1 VIRVLL
7 PAQAR
12 FARFIRRLR
21 TLVEA
26 GLGGF
31 QVKFVRRSHS
41 LPSIVSVQPASGHRT
56 FLFYEKNSGVTHF
69 QITAES
75 DGSLPLEQAACL
87 LAMHCMVRGQSPED
101 YVVMIEA
108 EHSHTLGLVEKAKK
122 LLEAGQSV
130 KSEVKVTRREEEV
143 LRGILRGFANKEIA
157 GDLNLSE
164 RTVKFH
170 VSSLLSKFR
179 VRGRMELVREAS
191 RFANWAIAKPGVP
204 TTREARPATT
214 HAQGVAGTQR
224 QAAVFPIS
232 NLEMTV

>member
-1 VIRVLL
+1 
-7 PAQAR
+7 
-12 FARFIRRLR
+12 
-21 TLVEA
+21 
-26 GLGGF
+26 
-31 QVKFVRRSHS
+31 VKFVRRSHS
-41 LPSIVSVQPASGHRT
+41 LPSIVSALPASGHRT

-75 DGSLPLEQAACL
+75 DGSLPLDQAACL

-101 YVVMIEA
+101 YVVMVEA
-108 EHSHTLGLVEKAKK
+108 EQGHTLGLVERANK

-191 RFANWAIAKPGVP
+191 RFANWAMTKPP
-204 TTREARPATT
+204 LATAREARPPA
-214 HAQGVAGTQR
+214 ARVPGVARPQR
-224 QAAVFPIS
+224 QPAVFPVS

>member
-1 VIRVLL
+1 MKV
-7 PAQAR
+7 
-12 FARFIRRLR
+12 
-21 TLVEA
+21 
-26 GLGGF
+26 
-31 QVKFVRRSHS
+31 VRRSHS
-41 LPSIVSVQPASGHRT
+41 LPSIVSAQPVPTHRT
-56 FLFYEKNSGVTHF
+56 FLFYEKTSGVTHF

-75 DGSLPLEQAACL
+75 DGTLPLEQAACM

-101 YVVMIEA
+101 YLVMVEA
-108 EHSHTLGLVEKAKK
+108 DQGHTLGLVEKARK

-143 LRGILRGFANKEIA
+143 LRGILRGFAKKEIA

-191 RFANWAIAKPGVP
+191 RFANWAMTKPAAPVA
-204 TTREARPATT
+204 RETRPAMT
-214 HAQGVAGTQR
+214 HVRGVAASQR
-224 QAAVFPIS
+224 QPSVFPVA

>member
-1 VIRVLL
+1 VVRVLR
-7 PAQAR
+7 PAHTR
-12 FARFIRRLR
+12 FALFIRRPR
-21 TLVEA
+21 AHVEA

-31 QVKFVRRSHS
+31 QVKFARRSHS
-41 LPSIVSVQPASGHRT
+41 LPSIVSAPSVQGHRT

-69 QITAES
+69 QVTADS
-75 DGSLPLEQAACL
+75 DGTLPLEQAACL

-101 YVVMIEA
+101 YVVMVEA
-108 EHSHTLGLVEKAKK
+108 DQGYTLGLVEKARK

-170 VSSLLSKFR
+170 VSSLLAKFR
-179 VRGRMELVREAS
+179 VRGRMDLVREAS
-191 RFANWAIAKPGVP
+191 RFANWAMAMPVQP
-204 TTREARPATT
+204 TTREARPPVSRVPA
-214 HAQGVAGTQR
+214 AAPAQR
-224 QAAVFPIS
+224 QPSVFPVS

>member
-1 VIRVLL
+1 MKI
-7 PAQAR
+7 
-12 FARFIRRLR
+12 
-21 TLVEA
+21 
-26 GLGGF
+26 
-31 QVKFVRRSHS
+31 VRRSNS
-41 LPSIVSVQPASGHRT
+41 LPSIVSAQPVHAHRT
-56 FLFYEKNSGVTHF
+56 FLFYEKTSGVTHF

-101 YVVMIEA
+101 YAIMVEA
-108 EHSHTLGLVEKAKK
+108 DQGHTLGLIERARK

-143 LRGILRGFANKEIA
+143 LRGILRGFGNKEIA

-170 VSSLLSKFR
+170 VSSLLAKFR

-191 RFANWAIAKPGVP
+191 RFANWAITKPVQP
-204 TTREARPATT
+204 VTRDARPA
-214 HAQGVAGTQR
+214 VARAHDVASAQR
-224 QAAVFPIS
+224 QPAVFPVS
-232 NLEMTV
+232 NLDANLELELTV